1 MISSNILLW
10 CFSSIHD
17 LNSSDKIAALGDWLA
32 VIMIPRNFIILGNDS
47 RGSLLLSADNPA
59 GRHYESGD
67 GRHDGRE
74 DGVAEIISAAKV
86 QQDVHR
92 LMTVITCRPRIMS
105 LFYKALAARHVCW
118 ETIHET
124 RDDWRGKNVNEEV
137 WRWLVSSVTHTI
149 VTLF

>member
-1 MISSNILLW
+1 
-10 CFSSIHD
+10 
-17 LNSSDKIAALGDWLA
+17 
-32 VIMIPRNFIILGNDS
+32 MIPRNFIILGNDS
-47 RGSLLLSADNPA
+47 RESLLLSADNPA

-105 LFYKALAARHVCW
+105 LFYKALAARHVC
-118 ETIHET
+118 
-124 RDDWRGKNVNEEV
+124 
-137 WRWLVSSVTHTI
+137 
-149 VTLF
+149 